1 MTPTTPAIN
10 RLYPGLADSSI
21 EFFADGEETKVIQ
34 NCKVLPFS
42 EVSFSV
48 IQLLDE
54 EIEKDPLVK
63 IHLLD
68 MHPTSKIKRTEQ
80 FARCRLGGLDY
91 HADIK
96 DGQLQE
102 GEYWECPKRGSCQS
116 EGILCK
122 LPSYNGKRLQPQEVK
137 LLQLT
142 ATNKT
147 NDVIAEELNLPL
159 GSFHK
164 LKKILWSNLGIQTK
178 QEGVMISFFLN
189 LIQL

>member
-1 MTPTTPAIN
+1 MTQTVQTTN

-21 EFFADGEETKVIQ
+21 EFFVDGDNTKVIQ
-34 NCKVLPFS
+34 NSKVLSFD

-48 IQLLDE
+48 IQLLEE
-54 EIEKDPLVK
+54 EIEKDPLAK

-68 MHPTSKIKRTEQ
+68 MHPTSKIQRTAQ
-80 FARCRLGGLDY
+80 FAKCRFGGLDY

-96 DGQLQE
+96 DGKLQE
-102 GEYWECPKRGSCQS
+102 GEYWECPKRGNCQS

-122 LPSYNGKRLQPQEVK
+122 LPSYNGKRLEPQEVK

-164 LKKILWSNLGIQTK
+164 AKKFLYVKLGIQTK

>member
-1 MTPTTPAIN
+1 MTQTVPTIN

-21 EFFADGEETKVIQ
+21 EFFIDNNQTKVIQ
-34 NCKVLPFS
+34 NSKVLPFT
-42 EVSFSV
+42 EVSFSI

-54 EIEKDPLVK
+54 EIEKDLLVK
-63 IHLLD
+63 IHLMD

-80 FARCRLGGLDY
+80 FVHCRFGGLDY
-91 HADIK
+91 QGDIK
-96 DGQLQE
+96 DGKLQD
-102 GEYWECPKRGSCQS
+102 GEYWECPKRGNCPS

-122 LPSYNGKRLQPQEVK
+122 LPSYNNKVLTNQDVK

-147 NDVIAEELNLPL
+147 NEVIADELSLPL

-164 LKKILWSNLGIQTK
+164 AKKYLYEKLGIQTK
-178 QEGVMISFFLN
+178 QEGVMISIFLN
-189 LIQL
+189 LIQF

>member
-1 MTPTTPAIN
+1 MTQTVPTIN

-21 EFFADGEETKVIQ
+21 EFFNDQEETKVIQ
-34 NCKVLPFS
+34 NSKVFPFD
-42 EVSFSV
+42 EASFSV
-48 IQLLDE
+48 IQIIDE
-54 EIEKDPLVK
+54 EIEKDSVVK
-63 IHLLD
+63 SHLIA
-68 MHPTSKIKRTEQ
+68 MHPNSKIKRTKQ
-80 FARCRLGGLDY
+80 FVSCRFGGLDFQG
-91 HADIK
+91 DIK
-96 DGQLQE
+96 DGKLQE
-102 GEYWECPKRGSCQS
+102 GEYWECPKRGNCPS

-122 LPSYNGKRLQPQEVK
+122 LPSYNGKQLQPQEVK

-147 NDVIAEELNLPL
+147 NEVIAEELSLPL

-164 LKKILWSNLGIQTK
+164 LKKILWSKLNIQTK